1 MQLKRPESVLVI
13 IRDLNEQVLIMQRDD
28 DADFW
33 QSVTGTV
40 EQGEAPLVTA
50 YRELLEETGISL
62 SKAQHPIIDCRR
74 VNQYQIRSAWLY
86 RYPEGTQFN
95 NEYVFSIQVPV
106 GLPIKLTEH
115 TDYAWVSKTEAIAR
129 VWSKTNR
136 DAIADF
142 VPDIDLGSASKSSF
156 ISSSQ

>member
-1 MQLKRPESVLVI
+1 VI

-40 EQGEAPLVTA
+40 EEGEAPLITA
-50 YRELLEETGISL
+50 YREVLEETGISL
-62 SKAQHPIIDCRR
+62 PKAQYPIVDCRR

-86 RYPEGTQFN
+86 RYPKGTQFN

-106 GLPIKLTEH
+106 GLPITLTEH
-115 TDYAWVSKTEAIAR
+115 TDYAWVTKSEAIER

-142 VPDIDLGSASKSSF
+142 VPDTKITGVSKISF
-156 ISSSQ
+156 PPQSE